1 MTQRSR
7 SSIYQDQTGMS
18 LIELVIAM
26 AVTAMVLIGISAMFA
41 QGLRAQALAVDG
53 DTATGRTEVVAQS
66 LEQSL
71 RNARKATVSADGR
84 SLAAEVLDAGA
95 WTCRRWSLKVAGD
108 PLKNTLEYTAKGKT
122 TVLATGVADV
132 AGGVFGPTS
141 STLDFGGRVS
151 YHLQIAIKQTEAT
164 ATGAVLLQ
172 AAGSGGG
179 SC

>member
-1 MTQRSR
+1 MTRR
-7 SSIYQDQTGMS
+7 RDAFHDQAGMS
-18 LIELVIAM
+18 LVELVVAS
-26 AVTAMVLIGISAMFA
+26 AVTVIILAGVSALFA
-41 QGLRAQALAVDG
+41 QGLRAQATTVDG